1 MSYKIKFLDKASK
14 DALKLRQEE
23 PKAFSK
29 LMKLVAEL
37 KEHPTTGTGKPEYL
51 RYDKREMWSRRITRK
66 HRLVYRIYNDII
78 VVEVISAY
86 GHYDDK

>member
-37 KEHPTTGTGKPEYL
+37 KEHPTTSTGKPEYL
-51 RYDKREMWSRRITRK
+51 
-66 HRLVYRIYNDII
+66 
-78 VVEVISAY
+78 
-86 GHYDDK
+86 